1 MDGDQIGSEQ
11 SIATGQL
18 MRQLLEQVATLQREN
33 SRLELELEIERQANG
48 LLRQR
53 TAANT

>member
-1 MDGDQIGSEQ
+1 MDGDQVGSEQ
-11 SIATGQL
+11 AIATGQL

-53 TAANT
+53 TTANT

>member
-11 SIATGQL
+11 AIATGQL

-53 TAANT
+53 TTANT